1 MGERLSSRLGFILL
15 SAGCAIGIGNVWR
28 FPYVTG
34 LSGGGWFVLIYLFFL
49 AVLGIPVLAM
59 ELAAGR
65 AARHSIARLHEA
77 LVPERRAWRIHGAL
91 GCIGNTVLMMFYTT
105 VTAWMVLYFLKEL
118 NGSFKGMEPKA
129 VEAAFGGMLADPW
142 QQVWAMV
149 GVCVGSSAVCA
160 IGLQRGLER
169 VTKVMMLMLLV
180 LIVALSVNSVLLDG
194 SGEGLRFYL
203 LPNAGRLRSVGV
215 ATVIANA
222 MNQAFFTLSL
232 GIGAMAIF
240 GSYVDRRRA
249 LLGEAVN
256 IAALDTVVAVCAG
269 LIIIPAC
276 FAYGIEPGQGPGLI
290 FVTLPNV
297 FNKMPLGRLW
307 GGAVLPVHERCRADD
322 GAGGVR
328 DDRGVRSRLHWL
340 GPREGLRSAGGR
352 HAAAVAAVRFG
363 FQRLVV
369 FPSAGQG
376 HERAGPGGLHR
387 QRPAL
392 AAGRDGVRLLLHA
405 SVRLG
410 VEGLS
415 RRGERRRWDEGPR
428 SPALLLRV
436 DSAVD
441 HHGNFRRRSWEAIFL
456 TGWLIDCTYI
466 TRSKSHLRQDLQ
478 DLQD

>member
-34 LSGGGWFVLIYLFFL
+34 QSGGGWFVLIYLFFL

-77 LVPERRAWRIHGAL
+77 LVPERRAWRIHGVL

-307 GGAVLPVHERCRADD
+307 GALFFLFMSVAALTTVLAVFETIAAC
-322 GAGGVR
+322 VR
-328 DDRGVRSRLHWL
+328 DYTGWGRAKVCALLAVGMPLLSLPCVL
-340 GPREGLRSAGGR
+340 GFNVWSSFHPLGKGTNVLDLEDFIVS
-352 HAAAVAAVRFG
+352 
-363 FQRLVV
+363 
-369 FPSAGQG
+369 
-376 HERAGPGGLHR
+376 
-387 QRPAL
+387 
-392 AAGRDGVRLLLHA
+392 DLLLP
-405 SVRLG
+405 LG
-410 VEGLS
+410 AMAFAFFCTHRYGWGWKGYLEEANAGEGMKVPEALRFYCAWILPS
-415 RRGERRRWDEGPR
+415 IITVIFVVGLGRRF
-428 SPALLLRV
+428 S
-436 DSAVD
+436 
-441 HHGNFRRRSWEAIFL
+441 
-456 TGWLIDCTYI
+456 
-466 TRSKSHLRQDLQ
+466 
-478 DLQD
+478 